1 MSRQTT
7 INALAT
13 LPPHL
18 IERIDSAAFA
28 AITTQIRDR
37 FPISG
42 VAIKAGVKL
51 ARTGREWKGCCPF
64 HPDKSPSLTIYG
76 DDRRFQCFGCGAQ
89 GDVIDFVMRAYDVK
103 TRGAIGMLD
112 GGALREL
119 EQQRAPA
126 KPKADMRPVA
136 QRIVKESVPIQGTP
150 AAIYLRSRGITI
162 DLPHTLRFA
171 RLPPPK
177 IEGNGVLAANGPG
190 LLPTLVAIVTD
201 LAGELVALQRTYLIE
216 DGRKAATKV
225 TDTDRNPKV
234 KYSLGNVIGGS
245 IQLGPPSA
253 SILVCEGLEDG
264 LTLQQGLGRPVW
276 VAAGTSMMPAMI
288 FPPLVRSV
296 VIGADGNAPSEAAAQ
311 KAAEAY
317 TASGLS
323 VRIMR
328 PTPPFVDF
336 NDQLMGA
343 ST

>member
-1 MSRQTT
+1 MAY
-7 INALAT
+7 NMN
-13 LPPHL
+13 
-18 IERIDSAAFA
+18 DAAFRA
-28 AITTQIRDR
+28 AVQEVRDR
-37 FPISG
+37 FPVSG
-42 VAIKAGVKL
+42 VASAAGVKL
-51 ARTGREWKGCCPF
+51 SRTGHEWKGCCPF
-64 HPDKSPSLTIYG
+64 HPDKSPSLTIYA

-89 GDVIDFVMRAYDVK
+89 GDVIDFVMRAYNVK
-103 TRGAIGMLD
+103 TREAIGMLD

-126 KPKADMRPVA
+126 KPKRDMRPIA
-136 QRIVKESVPIQGTP
+136 QRIVRESLPVEGTP
-150 AAIYLRSRGITI
+150 AAVYLRSRGITM

-171 RLPPPK
+171 RLAPPK

-190 LLPTLVAIVTD
+190 LLPTLIAIVTD
-201 LAGELVALQRTYLIE
+201 VAGDLVALQRTYLTE

-225 TDTDRNPKV
+225 TDTDRKPKV

-264 LTLQQGLGRPVW
+264 LTLAQSLGRSVW

-288 FPPLVRSV
+288 FPPIVRAV
-296 VIGADGNAPSEAAAQ
+296 VIGADGNAPGEAAAQ
-311 KAAEAY
+311 KAAEVY

-328 PTPPFVDF
+328 PTPSFVDF
-336 NDQLMGA
+336 NAQLMGVE
-343 ST
+343 S

>member
-1 MSRQTT
+1 MAY
-7 INALAT
+7 NMN
-13 LPPHL
+13 
-18 IERIDSAAFA
+18 DAAFRA
-28 AITTQIRDR
+28 AVQEVRDR
-37 FPISG
+37 FPVSG
-42 VAIKAGVKL
+42 VASAAGVKL
-51 ARTGREWKGCCPF
+51 SRTGHEWKGCCPF
-64 HPDKSPSLTIYG
+64 HPDKSPSLTIYA

-89 GDVIDFVMRAYDVK
+89 GDVIDFVKLAYKVR
-103 TRGAIGMLD
+103 TREAICMLD

-126 KPKADMRPVA
+126 KPKADMRPIA
-136 QRIVKESVPIQGTP
+136 QRIVKESVPIEGTP

-190 LLPTLVAIVTD
+190 LLPTLIAIVTD
-201 LAGELVALQRTYLIE
+201 AAGDLVALQRTYLTE
-216 DGRKAATKV
+216 DGRKAATKA
-225 TDTDRNPKV
+225 TETDRKPKV

-264 LTLQQGLGRPVW
+264 LTLAQGLGRTVW
-276 VAAGTSMMPAMI
+276 VSAGTSMMPAMI
-288 FPPLVRSV
+288 FPAAVRAV
-296 VIGADGNAPSEAAAQ
+296 VIGADGNAPGEAAAQ

-317 TASGLS
+317 AAAGLS

-336 NDQLMGA
+336 NAELMGVQ
-343 ST
+343 S

>member
-1 MSRQTT
+1 M
-7 INALAT
+7 
-13 LPPHL
+13 
-18 IERIDSAAFA
+18 DSAAFA
-28 AITTQIRDR
+28 AIAQQICDR
-37 FPISG
+37 FPVSG
-42 VAIKAGVKL
+42 VASKAGVKL
-51 ARTGREWKGCCPF
+51 IRAGREWKACCPF
-64 HPDKSPSLTIYG
+64 HPDNTPSFTVYA
-76 DDRRFQCFGCGAQ
+76 DDRRAHCFGCGWS
-89 GDVIDFVMRAYDVK
+89 GDVLDFVQQAYGVK
-103 TRGAIGMLD
+103 LPAAIDMLD

-126 KPKADMRPVA
+126 QPKTDMRPVA
-136 QRIVKESVPIQGTP
+136 QRIVKGSVPIEGTP

-171 RLPPPK
+171 RLAPPK

-190 LLPTLVAIVTD
+190 LLPTLIAIVTD
-201 LAGELVALQRTYLIE
+201 AAGELVALQRTYLTE
-216 DGRKAATKV
+216 DGRKAATKP
-225 TDTDRNPKV
+225 TDTDRKPKV
-234 KYSLGNVIGGS
+234 KYSLGNVMSGS

-264 LTLQQGLGRPVW
+264 LTLAQGLGRSVW

-288 FPPLVRSV
+288 FPPVVRSV
-296 VIGADGNAPSEAAAQ
+296 VIGADGNAPGEVAAQ

-336 NDQLMGA
+336 NAELMGDR
-343 ST
+343 S

>member
-1 MSRQTT
+1 M
-7 INALAT
+7 N
-13 LPPHL
+13 
-18 IERIDSAAFA
+18 ERMDSAAFA
-28 AITTQIRDR
+28 AITQQIRDR
-37 FPISG
+37 FPVSG
-42 VAIKAGVKL
+42 VASKAGVKL
-51 ARTGREWKGCCPF
+51 ARAGREWKGCCPF
-64 HPDKSPSLTIYG
+64 HPDKSPSLTIYA

-89 GDVIDFVMRAYDVK
+89 GDVIDFVMRAYNVK
-103 TRGAIGMLD
+103 TREAIGMLD

-126 KPKADMRPVA
+126 RPKTDMRPIA
-136 QRIVKESVPIQGTP
+136 QRIVKDSVPIEGTP

-171 RLPPPK
+171 RLAPPK

-201 LAGELVALQRTYLIE
+201 AAGDLVALQRTYLTE
-216 DGRKAATKV
+216 DGRKAATKA
-225 TDTDRNPKV
+225 TETDRKPKV

-264 LTLQQGLGRPVW
+264 LTLAQGLGRSVW

-288 FPPLVRSV
+288 FPDIVRSV
-296 VIGADGNAPSEAAAQ
+296 VIGADGNAPGEAAAQ

-317 TASGLS
+317 AKSGLS

-336 NDQLMGA
+336 NAELTGEGA
-343 ST
+343 